1 MSADFV
7 RYNLFCCELW
17 QKVSFYIKWEQ
28 ENNVKPL
35 ASVRRVADQRGRNL
49 WLAGSNDPFLWLAGT
64 NDPFLWLAR
73 AIEWSTTTRMAFN
86 CNEVRFKNIIIRSR
100 YADPAASTVYTGGH
114 SSATIAISSTGT
126 GTCPPWYGTGHH
138 QVGIILIKKW
148 SGIFCFI
155 SSKNTIDS
163 MDILAPGHSY
173 KVSCRNNNYTYVS
186 SCSKRSLLQLLFTRV
201 LKGWVFYLCTYTLS
215 CPQKTIHS
223 LPVRY
228 QYLFCTYFAQD
239 QQNFIIYKN

>member
-100 YADPAASTVYTGGH
+100 VADPAASTVHGWPQLRINCHQYRYRYL
-114 SSATIAISSTGT
+114 SAMVWYRAPPGRYHTYKKVIRNILFYFIQKYNRLHGYP
-126 GTCPPWYGTGHH
+126 CPRA
-138 QVGIILIKKW
+138 Q
-148 SGIFCFI
+148 
-155 SSKNTIDS
+155 
-163 MDILAPGHSY
+163 
-173 KVSCRNNNYTYVS
+173 
-186 SCSKRSLLQLLFTRV
+186 LQGFM
-201 LKGWVFYLCTYTLS
+201 
-215 CPQKTIHS
+215 
-223 LPVRY
+223 
-228 QYLFCTYFAQD
+228 
-239 QQNFIIYKN
+239 

>member
-100 YADPAASTVYTGGH
+100 VADPAASTVHGWPQLRINCHQQYRYRKLPAPVLFHPKIQSTPW
-114 SSATIAISSTGT
+114 ISLPPGT
-126 GTCPPWYGTGHH
+126 VTRFHIE
-138 QVGIILIKKW
+138 IIIIRQFMFKTFVITASFYK
-148 SGIFCFI
+148 
-155 SSKNTIDS
+155 SSKKMS
-163 MDILAPGHSY
+163 FLP
-173 KVSCRNNNYTYVS
+173 
-186 SCSKRSLLQLLFTRV
+186 L
-201 LKGWVFYLCTYTLS
+201 YTLS

-223 LPVRY
+223 LPGRY